1 MDETEEQLQ
10 AQIKIFQCKIIIIG
24 KETVF
29 ISEIDSLLI
38 SESEILDALNKGFEE
53 IKNYNLS
60 MSQQK

>member
-10 AQIKIFQCKIIIIG
+10 AQIKIFQCKIIIVR

-53 IKNYNLS
+53 IKNYKNEE
-60 MSQQK
+60 

>member
-10 AQIKIFQCKIIIIG
+10 AQIKIFQCKIIIVR

-38 SESEILDALNKGFEE
+38 SESEILDALNKEFEE
-53 IKNYNLS
+53 IKNYKNEE
-60 MSQQK
+60 